1 MALSSGEPTPV
12 MLENAD
18 RFGVLACRGSISYPQ
33 QTFCTDGLSMK
44 LDRLDLTILD
54 ALQKD
59 ATVSTTDLATQV
71 GLSQSPCWR
80 RINLLE
86 QEGVI
91 KRRVALLSREKLGL
105 EVLVFVHVKL
115 TSNGWQ
121 SLPKFKQRVVSF
133 PEVIQCFVLMGDID
147 FILLVATRTI
157 DDYNTFVQKKLAQV
171 PGVQS
176 IDSRI
181 VLEETKNTTELPLDA
196 IAVAG

>member
-1 MALSSGEPTPV
+1 
-12 MLENAD
+12 
-18 RFGVLACRGSISYPQ
+18 
-33 QTFCTDGLSMK
+33 MK
-44 LDRLDLTILD
+44 LDRLDLKILD

-59 ATVSTTDLATQV
+59 AALSTADVAARV

-80 RINLLE
+80 RIHLLE
-86 QEGVI
+86 RHGVI
-91 KRRVALLSREKLGL
+91 KRKVALLSREKLGL

-121 SLPKFKQRVVSF
+121 SLPKFKQQVVSF

-147 FILLVATRTI
+147 FILLVATPTI
-157 DDYNTFVQKKLAQV
+157 DAYNNFVQKKLAQV

-181 VLEETKNTTELPLDA
+181 VLEETKNTTELPLAA
-196 IAVAG
+196 INA

>member
-1 MALSSGEPTPV
+1 MKIDRID
-12 MLENAD
+12 LE
-18 RFGVLACRGSISYPQ
+18 
-33 QTFCTDGLSMK
+33 
-44 LDRLDLTILD
+44 ILY

-59 ATVSTTDLATQV
+59 ATLSTTDLAAQV

-80 RINLLE
+80 RVNLL
-86 QEGVI
+86 QSSGVI
-91 KRRVALLSREKLGL
+91 KRRVALLSREQLGL

-181 VLEETKNTTELPLDA
+181 VLEETKNTTELPIL
-196 IAVAG
+196 GLQG

>member
-1 MALSSGEPTPV
+1 
-12 MLENAD
+12 
-18 RFGVLACRGSISYPQ
+18 
-33 QTFCTDGLSMK
+33 MK
-44 LDRLDLTILD
+44 LDRLDLNILD

-59 ATVSTTDLATQV
+59 ATLSTTDVATRV

-86 QEGVI
+86 QQGVI

-196 IAVAG
+196 AALAS

>member
-1 MALSSGEPTPV
+1 
-12 MLENAD
+12 
-18 RFGVLACRGSISYPQ
+18 
-33 QTFCTDGLSMK
+33 MK
-44 LDRLDLTILD
+44 LDRLDLSILD

-59 ATVSTTDLATQV
+59 ATLSTTEVASRV

-86 QEGVI
+86 RGGVI

-105 EVLVFVHVKL
+105 DVLVFVHVKL
-115 TSNGWQ
+115 TSHGWQ
-121 SLPKFKQRVVSF
+121 SLPKFKQQVVSF

-147 FILLVATRTI
+147 FILLVATPTI
-157 DDYNTFVQKKLAQV
+157 DAYNTFVQKKLAQI

-181 VLEETKNTTELPLDA
+181 VLEETKNTTELPLAA
-196 IAVAG
+196 ISA

>member
-1 MALSSGEPTPV
+1 
-12 MLENAD
+12 
-18 RFGVLACRGSISYPQ
+18 
-33 QTFCTDGLSMK
+33 MK
-44 LDRLDLTILD
+44 LDRLDLNILD

-59 ATVSTTDLATQV
+59 ATLSTADIASQV

-80 RINLLE
+80 RIHLLE
-86 QEGVI
+86 QGGVI
-91 KRRVALLSREKLGL
+91 KRRVALLAREKLGL

-181 VLEETKNTTELPLDA
+181 VLEETKNTTELPLA
-196 IAVAG
+196 EISG